1 MVCFQILI
9 YGDYGKYISPRFF
22 LFKLDFCMWNWG
34 WWLLM
39 VGKDN
44 THYNGYAAFKE
55 NDMLSQYLLLSEDLL
70 ESLTK
75 ILRSFSSFG

>member
-1 MVCFQILI
+1 
-9 YGDYGKYISPRFF
+9 
-22 LFKLDFCMWNWG
+22 
-34 WWLLM
+34 M